1 VKLVNPSTVDVE
13 NSAHFIQEHP
23 DLIAIAISMTD
34 FLQSDHQ

>member
-1 VKLVNPSTVDVE
+1 VKLANLSAVDVE

-23 DLIAIAISMTD
+23 DLIAISMTD